1 MQFFNFGTPI
11 LERHRVERMNG
22 TSKRVQRQPKD
33 VGDWPNQTILPGQ
46 TRNVTLAVSESYSG
60 MTVRIPIQVRRAEH
74 PGPTVFVT
82 AAIHGDEVNGTG
94 AIRQLISM
102 PELILSRGNL
112 MLIPVMNI
120 LAFDRHSRYLPDRR
134 DLNRCFPGNP
144 DGSLASRMAHRLFE
158 EIVGRA
164 DFGIDLHT
172 AAVRRTNYPTVRGN
186 MHNADISRIA
196 QAFGTELVIDSR
208 GGVGTLRREAT
219 RAGCP
224 TIVVEAGEVWK
235 VEPTIVEV
243 TVQGILNVL
252 RELDMID
259 GQPHVPHHQ
268 VTIKETQWVRAARG
282 GFLQFHV
289 KPGELIQKNQPL
301 ATITTL
307 LGEERSVVQSPFAG
321 VIVGM
326 TTLPAISP
334 GEPVCNVGKLPRGV
348 KAAAFRRH
356 RQERERLEKRVV
368 QDLASNVLV
377 VEPPPPDQPGAAH

>member
-1 MQFFNFGTPI
+1 
-11 LERHRVERMNG
+11 MNARG
-22 TSKRVQRQPKD
+22 RRGPRQLRD

-60 MTVRIPIQVRRAEH
+60 MTVRIPIQVRRAEQ
-74 PGPTVFVT
+74 PGPTLFVT

-102 PELILSRGNL
+102 PELTLSRGNL
-112 MLIPVMNI
+112 MLVPVMNL

-144 DGSLASRMAHRLFE
+144 EGSLASRMAHRLFD

-186 MHNADISRIA
+186 MRNADIARMA
-196 QAFGTELVIDSR
+196 HAFGTELVIDSK
-208 GGVGTLRREAT
+208 GATGTFRREAT

-243 TVQGILNVL
+243 TVKGILNVL

-259 GQPHVPHHQ
+259 GTPNIPAHQ
-268 VTIKETQWVRAARG
+268 VVIKECKWVRAARG

-289 KPGELIQKNQPL
+289 KPGEVVKKNQPL

-307 LGEERSVVQSPFAG
+307 LGEERSAVQSPFAG

-334 GEPVCNVGKLPRGV
+334 GEPVCNIGKLPRGV
-348 KAAAFRRH
+348 QATAFRRH
-356 RQERERLEKRVV
+356 RQEKQRLEKRVV

-377 VEPPPPDQPGAAH
+377 VEPSPTDASENSD